1 MARIR
6 LDLDQETFVALTD
19 RALRERRTPVWQAE
33 VLLRQALGLPFPY
46 PPESSAAARPA
57 KAESTA

>member
-1 MARIR
+1 M
-6 LDLDQETFVALTD
+6 ALTD

-46 PPESSAAARPA
+46 PPEGTAADMTARP
-57 KAESTA
+57 EVTT